1 MSRSPNITSA
11 IDAAERARETA
22 EARAD
27 LQRRADAQGVKP
39 FDADEWHAELETEQ
53 APEEVRQEVDEFLSM
68 LREWRDTPSRRSV
81 G

>member
-1 MSRSPNITSA
+1 MSRHPNITSSV
-11 IDAAERARETA
+11 DAVERDRETA

-27 LQRRADAQGVKP
+27 LQRRADALGVKP
-39 FDADEWHAELETEQ
+39 FDDDEWRADLETDQ
-53 APEEVRQEVDEFLSM
+53 TAEEIQQEVDEFLSM